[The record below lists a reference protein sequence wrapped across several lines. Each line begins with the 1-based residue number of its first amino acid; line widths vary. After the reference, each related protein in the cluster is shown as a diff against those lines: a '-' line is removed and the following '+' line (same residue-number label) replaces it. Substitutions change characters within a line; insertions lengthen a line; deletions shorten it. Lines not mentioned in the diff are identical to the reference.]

1 MLWPKPNCLIID
13 PADGLTDANRW
24 AESSGKMTFC
34 KTWRHVA

>member
-24 AESSGKMTFC
+24 AESSGC
-34 KTWRHVA
+34 VR